1 MIQNNTLQ
9 QEAMTKPKAVCV
21 FCGASNNV
29 PKPFL
34 DIGAEFGKILAAR
47 DITLIYGGG
56 DCGVMGA
63 VANSTMKNNGHV
75 TGIFPVSLRN
85 IENEHQSLTEII
97 IVNTMHERKMGMFER
112 SDAFVVFPGGF
123 GTMDEMFEIL
133 TWKQLKLHDK
143 PVIIFNYKGYWDPLI
158 ALMKNIIEV
167 GFAKAEVATYY
178 HVVTEL
184 EQIMDI
190 LEPANG

>member
-1 MIQNNTLQ
+1 MNDR
-9 QEAMTKPKAVCV
+9 KSVCV

-29 PKPFL
+29 PQKFL
-34 DIGAEFGKILAAR
+34 DIGTTFGQMLAR
-47 DITLIYGGG
+47 RNIRLVYGGG

-63 VANSTMKNNGHV
+63 VANGTMKSGGQV
-75 TGIFPVSLRN
+75 TGVFPVSLRN

-97 IVNTMHERKMGMFER
+97 IVGTMHERKMGMFER
-112 SDAFVVFPGGF
+112 SDAFVIFPGGF

-133 TWKQLKLHDK
+133 TWKQLQLHNK
-143 PVIIFNYKGYWDPLI
+143 PIVIFNYEHYWDPLI

-167 GFAKAEVATYY
+167 GFAKPVNATYY

-184 EQIMDI
+184 DQIMDV
-190 LEPANG
+190 LGY

>member
-1 MIQNNTLQ
+1 MKK
-9 QEAMTKPKAVCV
+9 TKSVCV

-29 PKPFL
+29 PKKFL
-34 DIGAEFGKILAAR
+34 DIGADFGKMLAER
-47 DITLIYGGG
+47 DITLVYGGG

-63 VANSTMKNNGHV
+63 VANATMKNNGHV
-75 TGIFPVSLRN
+75 TGVFPVSLRN

-133 TWKQLKLHDK
+133 TWHQLQLHAK
-143 PVIIFNYKGYWDPLI
+143 PVVIFNYQGYWDPLI
-158 ALMKNIIEV
+158 ALMQNIIDV
-167 GFAKAEVATYY
+167 GFAKPVTATYY
-178 HVVTEL
+178 QVVTEL
-184 EQIMDI
+184 DEIIAI
-190 LEPANG
+190 LEQ

>member
-1 MIQNNTLQ
+1 MAEI
-9 QEAMTKPKAVCV
+9 KSICV
-21 FCGASNNV
+21 FCGASNAV
-29 PKPFL
+29 PPTYL
-34 DIGAEFGKILAAR
+34 QVGAEFGEALAQR
-47 DITLIYGGG
+47 GIRLVYGGG

-63 VANSTMKNNGHV
+63 VANATMSHGGHV

-112 SDAFVVFPGGF
+112 SDAFVVLPGGF

-133 TWKQLKLHDK
+133 TWRQLRLHEK
-143 PVIIFNYKGYWDPLI
+143 PVIIFNHRGYWDPLI

-167 GFAKAEVATYY
+167 KFAKTEVATFY
-178 HVVTEL
+178 HVVSEIDQVFDVL
-184 EQIMDI
+184 
-190 LEPANG
+190 GV